1 MKRVSGN
8 LTIAIPLIF
17 SSLERIETISSA
29 MELRRFGKKKSR
41 TWLLAKP
48 LKRNDY
54 LALLLVILLCA
65 AGISLLFIDG
75 GRFYNPVG

>member
-1 MKRVSGN
+1 
-8 LTIAIPLIF
+8 
-17 SSLERIETISSA
+17 

-65 AGISLLFIDG
+65 AGISLLFING
-75 GRFYNPVG
+75 GRFYNPFR